1 MQVGSWKFTPG
12 TKQLKS
18 RNINPSA
25 SKMLLT
31 GNKKKVKSQIISR
44 KKKKKIYNSNVMHSS
59 KIIWDLAHTN
69 TEQLRWKTAAS
80 FQRADRISPTSEFL
94 QVTPL
99 CYTHIWTEI
108 SSERTTL
115 CMSEITILLQSTA
128 PKPFLSKDPEL
139 LWHEDLTDYYYKA

>member
-1 MQVGSWKFTPG
+1 MWMQVGSWKFTPG

-44 KKKKKIYNSNVMHSS
+44 KKKLKKNYNTNVMHSS

-69 TEQLRWKTAAS
+69 TEQLR
-80 FQRADRISPTSEFL
+80 
-94 QVTPL
+94 
-99 CYTHIWTEI
+99 
-108 SSERTTL
+108 
-115 CMSEITILLQSTA
+115 
-128 PKPFLSKDPEL
+128 
-139 LWHEDLTDYYYKA
+139 